1 MSVNLLQLAD
11 ELTAALVEFSK
22 VQQIIQDAN
31 KRLGEPPPDTFEMYA
46 LGGIL
51 HDLYHGMEGI
61 CLRVVKQIDQQE
73 PIGTSWHRDLIDS
86 VSHPAPNLRPAI
98 ISKETADLLEQYRG
112 FRHRFRHNYGFELS
126 WPKLA
131 PLWRD
136 APTMIEK
143 FIQDIE
149 QFISFL
155 KMMSS

>member
-1 MSVNLLQLAD
+1 MSASLLQLAN
-11 ELTAALVEFSK
+11 ELTIALTEFSK
-22 VQQIIQDAN
+22 VQQIIKDAN
-31 KRLGEPPPDTFEMYA
+31 ERLDEPTPDTFEMYA

-61 CLRVVKQIDQQE
+61 CQRVVKKIDQQE
-73 PIGTSWHRDLIDS
+73 PIGGSWHRELIDK
-86 VSHPAPNLRPAI
+86 VSHPVPNLRPAVL
-98 ISKETADLLEQYRG
+98 SQETADLLEQYRG

-136 APTMIEK
+136 APKMIEK
-143 FIQDIE
+143 FIQDVE